1 MNIADIEME
10 KYDVII
16 VGAGPA
22 GLNCAKQLGGTQL
35 RVLVAERNDVV
46 GPKVCAGGLTGKSIE
61 SLNLPDGL
69 IEFHF
74 NKIHLHHKDKLFY
87 LKDDGDFT
95 YTIDRKELGQWQLK
109 QLEKFPNIE
118 VRTACA
124 VSKITKEYIVLNGHK
139 IGYKHLVGAD
149 GASSL
154 VRRYLKLPSG
164 KAEIAMQY
172 IIPETKYKDLEVY
185 FDSQLFSAW
194 YAWIFPHNN
203 YVSVGC
209 MGNPKVISAKQLTNN
224 FSAWLKTHNID
235 ISHGKYEAFPING
248 DFKAYQ
254 FPGNIYLA
262 GDAGGFASRL
272 TGEGIYQA
280 LVSGTEIGKMILDKN
295 YHSKKID
302 ELIRLQNRH
311 NKILGTLVGAGKF
324 RPLLVEVGKYF
335 LRAKSISK
343 KVIRTIA

>member
-1 MNIADIEME
+1 MNKVDMDME

-22 GLNCAKQLGGTQL
+22 GLNCAKQLGGTPL

-61 SLNLPDGL
+61 SLNLPDEL
-69 IEFHF
+69 IEYNF
-74 NKIHLHHKDKLFY
+74 NKIHLNHKNKLFY
-87 LKDDGDFT
+87 LKDDEDFT

-109 QLEKFPNIE
+109 QLGKFDNIE

-124 VSKITKEYIVLNGHK
+124 VSRITKEYVVLNGRK
-139 IGYKHLVGAD
+139 IGYAHLVGAD

-172 IIPETKYKDLEVY
+172 IINETKYQDLEVY
-185 FDSQLFSAW
+185 FDSQSFSAW

-203 YVSVGC
+203 SVSVGC
-209 MGNPKVISAKQLTNN
+209 MGNPKVISSKRLTKN
-224 FSAWLKTHNID
+224 FSAWLKTHHID
-235 ISHGKYEAFPING
+235 VSDGKYEAFPING
-248 DFKAYQ
+248 DFKGYR
-254 FPGNIYLA
+254 FEGNIYLA

-280 LVSGTEIGKMILDKN
+280 LVSGGEIGKMILDN
-295 YHSKKID
+295 RYHSKEID
-302 ELIRLQNRH
+302 ELIKLQNRH
-311 NKILGTLVGAGKF
+311 NKILYTLIGAGKF
-324 RPLLVEVGKYF
+324 RPLLVEAGKYF
-335 LRAKSISK
+335 LRSRSISK